1 MVSNVIYEKIH
12 TEYKSPLKVVE
23 VNLSADQTQTRI
35 DKHWHRSLEFIVPIN
50 NATEVWIEGESYHV
64 FPKEMVL
71 TNSRNI
77 HECGCV
83 YPGNPYHG
91 YAVQLKY
98 DFMSEVVPNI
108 DSYQFNNQ
116 YDYENHPHMFKLIE
130 KIIKV
135 YKYPSKYQYLRL
147 QSLAYELLY
156 ELVAHYS
163 VEIEDQKA
171 IQHSKNKARLVEIL
185 SYLDKNASE
194 VFDAAQVA
202 EHFHLSYGHLAKLFK
217 TELGMTMKEYVNS
230 VRIRNATFDLLAT
243 ELSIID
249 IAMQHGFVSAK
260 AFYKEFEK
268 VYHMTPKQ
276 YRKTAKEKQTS

>member
-12 TEYKSPLKVVE
+12 TEYKYPLKVVE

-50 NATEVWIEGESYHV
+50 NATEVWIEGESYQV

-135 YKYPSKYQYLRL
+135 YKYPSKYQYLR
-147 QSLAYELLY
+147 QF
-156 ELVAHYS
+156 
-163 VEIEDQKA
+163 
-171 IQHSKNKARLVEIL
+171 KNTK
-185 SYLDKNASE
+185 KNS
-194 VFDAAQVA
+194 
-202 EHFHLSYGHLAKLFK
+202 
-217 TELGMTMKEYVNS
+217 T
-230 VRIRNATFDLLAT
+230 
-243 ELSIID
+243 
-249 IAMQHGFVSAK
+249 
-260 AFYKEFEK
+260 
-268 VYHMTPKQ
+268 
-276 YRKTAKEKQTS
+276 